1 MLFNVLS
8 IDCNI
13 SLSKLEIK
21 SMIALTKEKEIIVS
35 KILISTYNVWKFRER
50 KKSAPSGKSIVERWK
65 LCESQNAVFLYIFIC
80 FRH

>member
-1 MLFNVLS
+1 MLFDVLS

-35 KILISTYNVWKFRER
+35 KILIS
-50 KKSAPSGKSIVERWK
+50 IQCVE
-65 LCESQNAVFLYIFIC
+65 I
-80 FRH
+80 